1 MFSCK
6 WTPWTDHFVSMLC
19 VSCRGGH
26 KGQVFSTTRGK
37 GAVILNSSTLLS
49 SHLALPWFP
58 ASRRLWKQVAQV
70 ALKIANSWLLN
81 LGNFRESKSFPRSVH
96 GTEESTLVMWT
107 VTSQIKGIH
116 AEDTVLSASL
126 KCRDPLFCHQR
137 ESGGRN
143 IVIFTEEE
151 VCIISHSP
159 FYNYFP
165 TCNFF
170 FPN

>member
-37 GAVILNSSTLLS
+37 GGSDTEQLYSAVKSSCS
-49 SHLALPWFP
+49 PMVPCFSE
-58 ASRRLWKQVAQV
+58 
-70 ALKIANSWLLN
+70 ALKTGCAGCTENSKQLALN
-81 LGNFRESKSFPRSVH
+81 LGNFRESKSFPSSVH

-107 VTSQIKGIH
+107 VMSQIKGIH

-159 FYNYFP
+159 FYNYFY
-165 TCNFF
+165 NKILNLF
-170 FPN
+170 